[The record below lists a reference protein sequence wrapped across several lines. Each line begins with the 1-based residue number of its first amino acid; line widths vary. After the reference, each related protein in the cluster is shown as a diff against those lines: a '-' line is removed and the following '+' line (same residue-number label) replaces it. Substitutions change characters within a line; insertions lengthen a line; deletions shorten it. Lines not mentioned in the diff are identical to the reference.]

1 MNLFVFGNIAI
12 DKIYYVKEFPFIGE
26 TILSTKYIKDFGGKG
41 FNQSISAARIGVNIS
56 FWTYLGIDNFKK
68 IITTLEKE
76 EISTKNIFTSD
87 FKNDESIVVVNE
99 KGDNYIISSIKNL
112 CSMDLNFSNN
122 MLKKIKGGDS
132 LLLQGNLKK
141 EITQQTIKLAYKK
154 KVRIFLNA
162 SPITYDYLDILPYID
177 TLIVNEN
184 EHKQLTN
191 NNNFNKGNKFFLENG
206 VKNIITTQGKKGIIY
221 SSKNDTFSISSPKVS
236 TLDSTGAGDVFCG
249 SLVAYILKGYDYRV
263 SCEKAIKLASI
274 SVTKYGT
281 YLSIPNRDEI
291 ADVNNLMN

>member
-1 MNLFVFGNIAI
+1 
-12 DKIYYVKEFPFIGE
+12 
-26 TILSTKYIKDFGGKG
+26 
-41 FNQSISAARIGVNIS
+41 
-56 FWTYLGIDNFKK
+56 
-68 IITTLEKE
+68 
-76 EISTKNIFTSD
+76 
-87 FKNDESIVVVNE
+87 
-99 KGDNYIISSIKNL
+99 
-112 CSMDLNFSNN
+112 MDLNFSNN

-191 NNNFNKGNKFFLENG
+191 NNNFNKGNKFFLDNG

-291 ADVNNLMN
+291 ADVNNLTN

>member
-41 FNQSISAARIGVNIS
+41 FNQSVSAARIGVNIS

-132 LLLQGNLKK
+132 LLLQGNVKK

-191 NNNFNKGNKFFLENG
+191 NNNFNKGNNFFLENG
-206 VKNIITTQGKKGIIY
+206 VKNIITTQGKKGVIY
-221 SSKNDTFSISSPKVS
+221 ASKNKTFSISSPKVS
-236 TLDSTGAGDVFCG
+236 ALDSTGAGDVFCG
-249 SLVAYILKGYDYRV
+249 SLVAYILKGYDYRI
-263 SCEKAIKLASI
+263 SCEKAMKLASI

-291 ADVNNLMN
+291 ADVNNLTN